1 MAVDEEDEGGGEGAE
16 LKKLQKSAKTT
27 RTLFFSV
34 LVTLLVIVSILI
46 TSVVVINIQL
56 SKRNEVPSEEFAEQ
70 LATLNSQLEHISVLH
85 NSEARV
91 YFDFQ
96 DTLDEVKALYTTE
109 EINLL
114 RQQMMSQEQDRRKML
129 DIMASGHESIA
140 AMMPGNRRWV
150 EDFKKTAAAA
160 KKRSLDREKAIKE
173 SMTPREPDEE
183 GAEDVSADKSAKK

>member
-1 MAVDEEDEGGGEGAE
+1 MAVDEEDEGGGEGTE

-34 LVTLLVIVSILI
+34 LVTLLVIISILI

-85 NSEARV
+85 NSEAKV

-150 EDFKKTAAAA
+150 EEFKKTVAAA
-160 KKRSLDREKAIKE
+160 KKRSLEREKAIKE

-183 GAEDVSADKSAKK
+183 GTEDVSADKPAKK